1 MDHRL
6 KHKKTVN
13 LWEQNIAENL
23 QDLGLGNKFL
33 DLTLKVLS
41 TKGKI
46 NILDLIKI
54 KNFYSLGA
62 HVKMKR

>member
-6 KHKKTVN
+6 KRKKKLN
-13 LWEQNIAENL
+13 LWEQNMVENL
-23 QDLGLGNKFL
+23 QDLGLGNEFL
-33 DLTLKVLS
+33 NLTPKVLS
-41 TKGKI
+41 SKGKI

-54 KNFYSLGA
+54 KNFYSVGA